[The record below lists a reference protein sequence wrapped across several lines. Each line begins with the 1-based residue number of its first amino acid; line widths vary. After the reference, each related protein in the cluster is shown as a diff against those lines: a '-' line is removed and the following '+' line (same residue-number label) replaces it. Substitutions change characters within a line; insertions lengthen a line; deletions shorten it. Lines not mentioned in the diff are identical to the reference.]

1 MTYQIKSKWH
11 WLKRLILLV
20 VSAYVASYIKKF
32 DLGMAIVG
40 FVWTYAILWLMAN
53 FLIHFID
60 EKSKSSKR
68 SIRRQKTTK

>member
-11 WLKRLILLV
+11 WLKRLVLLV
-20 VSAYVASYIKKF
+20 VSAYVASYIQKF

-40 FVWTYAILWLMAN
+40 FVWTYAILWLMVN

-60 EKSKSSKR
+60 EKSKSSKHT
-68 SIRRQKTTK
+68 INK